1 MYHEKPIFGSPTSR
15 RSLELIFCRF
25 EVHMST
31 ITSQSN
37 SPKLPVEIE
46 LWTELWF
53 GWISNLNQSSTAWPL
68 NETEEALGN
77 RNTFRRDQVVESL
90 RSFGTAWP
98 PPGCVRSPILK
109 RFGALEACER
119 WCRIATL
126 TSSKM
131 KSGAANHSEWDHM
144 ESETSHTSDSVMRF
158 QNPISHEVLIS
169 MGYSRNGNDFMNH
182 PESPFLEAWNK
193 LTKA

>member
-1 MYHEKPIFGSPTSR
+1 MHEYYNFTTYQPWTPGKN
-15 RSLELIFCRF
+15 RF
-25 EVHMST
+25 MD
-31 ITSQSN
+31 
-37 SPKLPVEIE
+37 
-46 LWTELWF
+46 
-53 GWISNLNQSSTAWPL
+53 WIVIWLDFEFVKGFHLNQSSTVWPL

-77 RNTFRRDQVVESL
+77 RNTFGRDQVVESL

-131 KSGAANHSEWDHM
+131 KSNQHIAANHSEWDHISNPLYNSLAVTIM
-144 ESETSHTSDSVMRF
+144 STRNRIAHHRSVLVAVEPWFGIWAARPPDNIKF
-158 QNPISHEVLIS
+158 VVRDQV
-169 MGYSRNGNDFMNH
+169 
-182 PESPFLEAWNK
+182 
-193 LTKA
+193 

>member
-1 MYHEKPIFGSPTSR
+1 MDRIVI
-15 RSLELIFCRF
+15 LLDF
-25 EVHMST
+25 EFVKGFH
-31 ITSQSN
+31 
-37 SPKLPVEIE
+37 
-46 LWTELWF
+46 
-53 GWISNLNQSSTAWPL
+53 LNQSSTVWPL

-77 RNTFRRDQVVESL
+77 RSTFRRDQVVESL

-131 KSGAANHSEWDHM
+131 KSGAANHSEWDHIANIFLM
-144 ESETSHTSDSVMRF
+144 VVESADSWF
-158 QNPISHEVLIS
+158 FFWQ
-169 MGYSRNGNDFMNH
+169 G
-182 PESPFLEAWNK
+182 PFLVDLEQNIGFGSLRTSREAYIVGQSPRS
-193 LTKA
+193 